1 MSVCMY
7 VCAGGRHAAAPREWV
22 TEGGGWVTSYISA
35 RYMCDNIF
43 VHMYVCM
50 CACVYVC
57 TAGKS
62 AVVPKERSVEGSNTL
77 VILVPSYA
85 SWYKMNEV

>member
-1 MSVCMY
+1 M
-7 VCAGGRHAAAPREWV
+7 
-22 TEGGGWVTSYISA
+22 TEGGGWATSCISA
-35 RYMCDNIF
+35 RYMRDNIF

-62 AVVPKERSVEGSNTL
+62 AVVPKERSVEGSNTS